1 MDLETTLN
9 EKYRF
14 DTIYFNKPL
23 IEWIHLFEQVSN
35 KYDYDLYAHIISN
48 IMICISEE
56 PNDIYLFIR
65 GKLDLDP
72 YMHIVHGGYIENYL
86 YYKNESNKINKYKK
100 MHKTI
105 VTNINSNNCL
115 TYWYY
120 LSDEIKNKYLEIIN
134 KIFENVSEIILSAG
148 MTTLNVSQTEL

>member
-23 IEWIHLFEQVSN
+23 IEWIHHLTKVSN

-48 IMICISEE
+48 IMICINEE

-65 GKLDLDP
+65 NKLDLDP
-72 YMHIVHGGYIENYL
+72 YMHIAHGSYIENYL
-86 YYKNESNKINKYKK
+86 YYKNESNKISKYKK
-100 MHKTI
+100 MYKVI
-105 VTNINSNNCL
+105 VTNTNNDICV

-134 KIFENVSEIILSAG
+134 KIFENVSETILNAG
-148 MTTLNVSQTEL
+148 MTTLTVGQT